1 MTRDEIDVMW
11 QQALHQSVQDGEQF
25 TRYRFAALVAANAL
39 ELADKRIAELE
50 RNEGG
55 GCTLAG
61 PGRGDCEHY
70 VGLQDGAVDA
80 YGKPNGWCWSC
91 WKSRRIAELA
101 KFHAELH
108 VEHGKAKI
116 RIGEL
121 ECKLAVARGACKDI
135 RRAIE
140 RECYAAAYIIVSEA
154 LAQIGGEDA
163 R

>member
-25 TRYRFAALVAANAL
+25 TRYRFAALVAA
-39 ELADKRIAELE
+39 
-50 RNEGG
+50 
-55 GCTLAG
+55 
-61 PGRGDCEHY
+61 
-70 VGLQDGAVDA
+70 
-80 YGKPNGWCWSC
+80 
-91 WKSRRIAELA
+91 
-101 KFHAELH
+101 
-108 VEHGKAKI
+108 EHGKAKI

-121 ECKLAVARGACKDI
+121 ECKLAMARGACKDI

-163 R
+163 

>member
-39 ELADKRIAELE
+39 EAADK
-50 RNEGG
+50 
-55 GCTLAG
+55 
-61 PGRGDCEHY
+61 
-70 VGLQDGAVDA
+70 
-80 YGKPNGWCWSC
+80 
-91 WKSRRIAELA
+91 RIAELA

-121 ECKLAVARGACKDI
+121 ERKLAVARDELLRCKRI
-135 RRAIE
+135 MLH
-140 RECYAAAYIIVSEA
+140 ECGIGLVNEVV
-154 LAQIGGEDA
+154 LAQIGGEE
-163 R
+163 